1 MANSNL
7 EVILQELK
15 AFRSQLFKIDL
26 DEESSKQE
34 LQEIL
39 NKYLTNRFEPFAEE
53 YLIAGLDIE
62 IVGSTAYSLKLQ
74 INFLSHFIL
83 FYFIVKRCH

>member
-1 MANSNL
+1 MAKSDL
-7 EVILQELK
+7 EVIQQELK

-34 LQEIL
+34 LREIL
-39 NKYLTNRFEPFAEE
+39 NKYSSNNFEPFAEE

-62 IVGSTAYSLKLQ
+62 IV
-74 INFLSHFIL
+74 
-83 FYFIVKRCH
+83 R